1 MKTLIACLA
10 LALVVT
16 LAPAATAAPQP
27 EGTNA
32 KASLYAQVLDT
43 GNRRIQVLRRTCT
56 NPSEQ
61 HGCLPIRLH
70 LRHAIA
76 RAVDRPILW
85 VGERRRHAGVFWVL
99 GPVRFGDGRAWIRSA
114 WREPGRFGCS
124 GSNND
129 RFRWT
134 NDRWNHTGGSG
145 SVGCPR
151 IPVGSR

>member
-1 MKTLIACLA
+1 MKTSIACLA

-16 LAPAATAAPQP
+16 FAPAATAAPQA

-43 GNRRIQVLRRTCT
+43 GNRGIQVLRQSCT
-56 NPSEQ
+56 NPSDQ

-70 LRHAIA
+70 LRHAIT

-85 VGERRRHAGVFWVL
+85 VSERRVHAGVFWVL
-99 GPVRFGDGRAWIRSA
+99 GPVRFGDGRASIRSA
-114 WREPGRFGCS
+114 WREPAALGCS
-124 GSNND
+124 GSNLD

-134 NDRWNHTGGSG
+134 NDVWNHTGGSG
-145 SVGCPR
+145 SAGCP
-151 IPVGSR
+151 

>member
-1 MKTLIACLA
+1 MKTSIACLA

-16 LAPAATAAPQP
+16 LAPAATAAPQA

-43 GNRRIQVLRRTCT
+43 GNRGIQVLRQSCT
-56 NPSEQ
+56 HPADQ
-61 HGCLPIRLH
+61 HGCHPIRLH
-70 LRHAIA
+70 LRHAIT

-99 GPVRFGDGRAWIRSA
+99 GPVRFGDGRASIRSA
-114 WREPGRFGCS
+114 WREPGTMGGS
-124 GSNND
+124 GSNLD

-134 NDRWNHTGGSG
+134 NDVWNHTGGSG
-145 SVGCPR
+145 SAGCP
-151 IPVGSR
+151 